1 MCCKVEAKREMERGK
16 GNLRKVVVVVVDGGG
31 GGDEAAA
38 AAAAEGGGAAADR
51 QPDKIFMEHKRYA
64 FDPKKVLR
72 QAK

>member
-1 MCCKVEAKREMERGK
+1 
-16 GNLRKVVVVVVDGGG
+16 LRKVVVVVVDGGG
-31 GGDEAAA
+31 GGDEA